1 MKLFKLT
8 QEHQVESKFLG
19 ISFSANFILCIYIFM
34 CFTFCITNSAIIHVF
49 IETPPAYLGYLFPSH
64 VPFQTDSPW
73 IQIIPDKIE
82 TISRHFPDRSPL
94 SWGIISK
101 RRDPLHPGWSYFRIP
116 DSHPAKSMFAKASRV
131 HWHWHRRRSPDA
143 SHPRLPTPSACH
155 PVVVDDATHLVA
167 PRRRRRTVTF
177 ARDHHSRVEFSRRRR
192 YKRIVTNLLF
202 PFSLC
207 AACQNGLDHRR
218 RSGIP
223 SRRSRLISLLKSV
236 ICNDSLNWETNVISV
251 IKIYV
256 MLETRW
262 RQSYMHF
269 SPTRCI

>member
-1 MKLFKLT
+1 MILFSDPGQLSRKIDVR
-8 QEHQVESKFLG
+8 E
-19 ISFSANFILCIYIFM
+19 SFSCAL
-34 CFTFCITNSAIIHVF
+34 ALA
-49 IETPPAYLGYLFPSH
+49 P
-64 VPFQTDSPW
+64 
-73 IQIIPDKIE
+73 
-82 TISRHFPDRSPL
+82 
-94 SWGIISK
+94 
-101 RRDPLHPGWSYFRIP
+101 
-116 DSHPAKSMFAKASRV
+116 
-131 HWHWHRRRSPDA
+131 SPDA

-167 PRRRRRTVTF
+167 PRRRRRTVIF

-236 ICNDSLNWETNVISV
+236 ICNDSLN
-251 IKIYV
+251 
-256 MLETRW
+256 
-262 RQSYMHF
+262 
-269 SPTRCI
+269 